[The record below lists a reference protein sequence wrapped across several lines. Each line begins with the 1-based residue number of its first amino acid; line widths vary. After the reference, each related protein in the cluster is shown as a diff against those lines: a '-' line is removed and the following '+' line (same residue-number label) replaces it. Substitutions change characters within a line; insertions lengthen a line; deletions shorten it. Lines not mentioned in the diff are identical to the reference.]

1 MSKKFRFTRP
11 LLAAFL
17 LISLSSGV
25 AQAGKPDTYH
35 DEFWDYIEIV
45 DCGDF
50 SIMDDNFIMLDG
62 KIFFDKDGNFIREQM
77 HFRGFDDLYRDDDPE
92 GTHLTGTAHLNV
104 RISFDT
110 NGDALW
116 TQQGLAV
123 AIIVPGYGP
132 LFLDAGKLVFNM
144 DNEWE
149 IIFSAGKHHDWNFGD
164 FDALCEFFDQD

>member
-1 MSKKFRFTRP
+1 MKHLLL
-11 LLAAFL
+11 LLAL
-17 LISLSSGV
+17 LLV
-25 AQAGKPDTYH
+25 ALPAQAAKPVTYT
-35 DEFWDYIEIV
+35 DEFWDYAEIV

-50 SIMDDNFIMLDG
+50 SVMDDSFAMLDG
-62 KIFFDKDGNFIREQM
+62 KIFKDKDGSFIREQM
-77 HFRGFDDLYRDDDPE
+77 HFTGFDDLYRDDDPE

-116 TQQGLAV
+116 TQQGLAI